1 MAINPGIPIPS
12 AMPRASLEKPLNG
25 ADDGEDED
33 VKDCMVDGVICDDD
47 NAVADDIADEDAKV
61 DKVVVIAKLDKVVV
75 KPDKVAVKLDKV
87 VVKLDKVVVEPRN
100 KVGAAAGIMI
110 LKGGDL
116 ENIQPSVVVL
126 RNKKRNLFETV
137 RLNS

>member
-1 MAINPGIPIPS
+1 MSRTNSVARMAIKPGIPIPS
-12 AMPRASLEKPLNG
+12 VMPREKPLNG

-33 VKDCMVDGVICDDD
+33 VGDCMANGVICEDN
-47 NAVADDIADEDAKV
+47 NAVADDIADEDVKV

-75 KPDKVAVKLDKV
+75 KPDKV
-87 VVKLDKVVVEPRN
+87 
-100 KVGAAAGIMI
+100 GAAAGAVI
-110 LKGGDL
+110 LKDGDL

-126 RNKKRNLFETV
+126 RNKKRNVFETV

>member
-1 MAINPGIPIPS
+1 MARIAINPGIPIPS

-33 VKDCMVDGVICDDD
+33 VEDCMVDGVICDDD

-61 DKVVVIAKLDKVVV
+61 DKVVVIVKLDKVVV
-75 KPDKVAVKLDKV
+75 KPDKV

-126 RNKKRNLFETV
+126 RNKKKNLFETV